1 MAIKVPT
8 SPEAGVGQVLATPLN
23 TPDQQV
29 RVSKNADMF
38 GGGQAQNSINMA
50 SALDGAS
57 NASFNALQKVR
68 SREDVIRRTRE
79 RNAFYEKHFNEL
91 NRIKSE
97 EDLTNPDV
105 IAKYNQVLQED
116 MHAAISSHVGS
127 DDSRMRLSSALEDMR
142 NQFSVQAA
150 SEAIKG
156 QQVLLDNHMRASMQ
170 ALAAKARKHDANL
183 SELFLEVDRYIDDAA
198 PGLYPEQEAQWTDM
212 MRQNIIMSKVES
224 FTDIGAYEEAR
235 DLIAENPFIAQTLSR
250 AQQEKLSNTINSGIR
265 TKEQA
270 FKEGLN
276 VRNKLR
282 GILGREPT
290 QAEVMQSAG
299 LKVDS
304 YKPLSEQGKQ
314 SWDRQYLVNSYGE
327 NSPQVLDFDTAIKD
341 DEMTAQQKNFSA
353 AQRDGFNGSFIDY
366 VNATRTTLEKTPTGF
381 AYAADGTLQ
390 AIPGGPS
397 DPKAKA
403 YALKVESFPKVKTAL
418 NNLRMQT
425 EIVHKQI
432 DTALNLIGPWS
443 TGFGSF
449 LDKMPNSDA
458 RALSNALTSIKA
470 NIGFDKLQAMREA
483 SVSGGAL
490 GSVSENENLLLQ
502 AVNGA
507 LDPGQSEQL
516 AENLTNI
523 KKYYG
528 IVLNE
533 RTEAFNTDYTDL
545 IGKEGAEMM
554 QSASDKVTDT
564 EYVYDVSGKIIPR
577 AGQQAEQTQT
587 PQPSEKVESPIV
599 GGKRVN
605 VGDIIEESQGR
616 WRWNGRGWDKVEAQS
631 DAEGELSQDEE
642 LRVK

>member
-8 SPEAGVGQVLATPLN
+8 SPEAGVGQVRATPLN

-38 GGGQAQNSINMA
+38 GGGQAQDSMNMA

-170 ALAAKARKHDANL
+170 ALAVKARKHDANL

-299 LKVDS
+299 LKGDS

-327 NSPQVLDFDTAIKD
+327 NSPQVLDFDTSIKD

-390 AIPGGPS
+390 AIPGGPA
-397 DPKAKA
+397 DPKTEA
-403 YALKVESFPKVKTAL
+403 YAERVKNYGPAKNAL
-418 NNLRMQT
+418 NSLIVQT
-425 EIVHKQI
+425 ENIKGHIAEARK
-432 DTALNLIGPWS
+432 LMKGYS
-443 TGFGSF
+443 TGWGVM

-458 RALSNALTSIKA
+458 GALKNVIKTLEA
-470 NIGFDKLQAMREA
+470 NITLDAMKA
-483 SVSGGAL
+483 LKAAGATL
-490 GSVSENENLLLQ
+490 GQ
-502 AVNGA
+502 
-507 LDPGQSEQL
+507 QSD
-516 AENLTNI
+516 AENRLLAAVKGVFDPAQRDQLERN
-523 KKYYG
+523 
-528 IVLNE
+528 LNE
-533 RTEAFNTDYTDL
+533 LEKSYIQYTKHATEAFNTDFADL

-554 QSASDKVTDT
+554 QSASDKVTDI
-564 EYVYDVSGKIIPR
+564 EYVYDASGKIIPR
-577 AGQQAEQTQT
+577 AGQKATPAKAEV
-587 PQPSEKVESPIV
+587 KVEEVDAPMI
-599 GGKRVN
+599 GGRRVN
-605 VGDIIEESQGR
+605 AGDVIDDGSGQR
-616 WRWNGRGWDKVEAQS
+616 WKWNGSGWDKLEVKP
-631 DAEGELSQDEE
+631 DEE
-642 LRVK
+642 VMEGRNEGDLGVR